1 MLLQVCNKFRCTLRV
16 CNNCATFLSKKKAL
30 GAFPKASNC
39 DFMFYA
45 DWLLLPLSI
54 ISFLFVV
61 FYLLFCC
68 GQPSCATL
76 CETFLKSKRK
86 GSAAALPQLKK
97 SRIGYSTSPIFLAL
111 ASTSARCFSA
121 SAILAASPPFFRR
134 ERDCLAERSSLAVA
148 ALSSSILLESS

>member
-1 MLLQVCNKFRCTLRV
+1 MPLQVCNKFRCTLCV
-16 CNNCATFLSKKKAL
+16 CNNCATFLPKKKAL
-30 GAFPKASNC
+30 GVFPKASNC
-39 DFMFYA
+39 GFMFYA

-54 ISFLFVV
+54 ISILFVV

-68 GQPSCATL
+68 GQSSCATL

-86 GSAAALPQLKK
+86 GSAEALPA
-97 SRIGYSTSPIFLAL
+97 IINYSASPIFLAL

-121 SAILAASPPFFRR
+121 SAILSASPPFFRR
-134 ERDCLAERSSLAVA
+134 VRDCLAERSSLAVA